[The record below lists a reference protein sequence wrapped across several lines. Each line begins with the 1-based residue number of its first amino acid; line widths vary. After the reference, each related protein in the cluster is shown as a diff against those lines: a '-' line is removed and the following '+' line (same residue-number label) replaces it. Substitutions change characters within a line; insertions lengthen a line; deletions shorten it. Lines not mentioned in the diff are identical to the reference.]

1 MAAETK
7 DAKSIESTDKTAE
20 KLKTLVVRIEARR
33 KVDPELA
40 LALEAVVQSTLT
52 QDQSRTVFGQEDLK
66 RIFEFEGERQALGC
80 TDTDCLAEFANA
92 LNADRLVMGTMDKM
106 GKSYLIVLI
115 EIDGKNLQPIARVQ
129 KSSLKRK
136 TSWWR
141 EWKH

>member
-1 MAAETK
+1 MLKRYLPFLFLSYGLSLAPFAMAAETK

-80 TDTDCLAEFANA
+80 TDTDCLAE
-92 LNADRLVMGTMDKM
+92 
-106 GKSYLIVLI
+106 IC
-115 EIDGKNLQPIARVQ
+115 
-129 KSSLKRK
+129 
-136 TSWWR
+136 
-141 EWKH
+141 